1 MQSYQGYG
9 YPAGQGQPQAYGQP
23 PIPGVDDYDASY
35 YQGGQA
41 YQFAQSSA
49 PPSVESTRN
58 QDFSGYYGQSQGSTR
73 NQDFSGYYGQSQG
86 SYPNQPTIPAGY
98 IFNPRDGYYYRD
110 RSLTDYGQLQQ
121 IPPLPTTPFR
131 PPPPPPSEVGTEE
144 EEEARLG
151 SSFNHRLQLLQSIR
165 PNSVKSSSA
174 KKKILTDAEEAS
186 GCSVTQENCSF
197 TLKESE
203 VVGHELALVQASSR
217 GEDEDSLETEV
228 SQNHTSKSGS
238 TFPKALALGKFCKP
252 RRPPYLEKKLE
263 FKKIPKLSMA
273 ASSDDKLLGTAS
285 MIRISDSTMSQ
296 WEETSR
302 RGLAS
307 LSVLDR
313 FLGGIVGSILTKG
326 EDGEVQ
332 VRDDVDPESIQALVD
347 TASKN
352 LRFSAHAM
360 ATTHTNC
367 VLARREAL
375 LWKAPFGEDTKT
387 SLRSLPPGES
397 LLSGQVNSAITNQA
411 NLARDMAFQS
421 SVFQPASFQSAKFL
435 PTHKKGKKRSATQ
448 GPSATP
454 AKAAKPNISQPHS
467 GSKFKPKK
475 SGGGRGGHRGS
486 ASFSKPHPQ

>member
-1 MQSYQGYG
+1 MIRPLLAVVFFPSSLVAIHTFALLELSHFLRSCILVMQSYQSYG

-35 YQGGQA
+35 YQGVQA

-98 IFNPRDGYYYRD
+98 IFNPRDGYYYPD
-110 RSLTDYGQLQQ
+110 RTLTDYGQLQQ

-203 VVGHELALVQASSR
+203 VVGNELALVQASSR
-217 GEDEDSLETEV
+217 GEDEDSLETKV

-238 TFPKALALGKFCKP
+238 TFPKALALGSFVKP
-252 RRPPYLEKKLE
+252 VGLRTRRK
-263 FKKIPKLSMA
+263 SW
-273 ASSDDKLLGTAS
+273 SSK
-285 MIRISDSTMSQ
+285 
-296 WEETSR
+296 
-302 RGLAS
+302 
-307 LSVLDR
+307 R
-313 FLGGIVGSILTKG
+313 FLSFLW
-326 EDGEVQ
+326 Q
-332 VRDDVDPESIQALVD
+332 
-347 TASKN
+347 
-352 LRFSAHAM
+352 LRQ
-360 ATTHTNC
+360 TTSFW
-367 VLARREAL
+367 VPL
-375 LWKAPFGEDTKT
+375 L
-387 SLRSLPPGES
+387 
-397 LLSGQVNSAITNQA
+397 
-411 NLARDMAFQS
+411 
-421 SVFQPASFQSAKFL
+421 
-435 PTHKKGKKRSATQ
+435 
-448 GPSATP
+448 
-454 AKAAKPNISQPHS
+454 
-467 GSKFKPKK
+467 
-475 SGGGRGGHRGS
+475 
-486 ASFSKPHPQ
+486 